1 MRTGANCV
9 EVRGRCVADGRRVQA
24 KLCKAQALELCEERR
39 KWHNTGAGEGSQE
52 IVTDLE
58 PGFNL
63 RELGNSGRNITTQ
76 FIFLKKEVI
85 TLATVR

>member
-1 MRTGANCV
+1 MEGESRPNS
-9 EVRGRCVADGRRVQA
+9 
-24 KLCKAQALELCEERR
+24 KAQALELCEERR
-39 KWHNTGAGEGSQE
+39 KWRNTGAGVGSQE

-58 PGFNL
+58 PSFNL